1 MKRTKRGMALIL
13 AAVMAVSCLTTILLA
28 ASKPWTEIDLGSL
41 SQYYETGTNA
51 DPGRI
56 SNVDG
61 DSGGTSYG
69 LYMFVEKTVTSFM
82 DWLKKSDS
90 AVYRGFGDRLYNA
103 YAYNTSGQYYPG
115 FGSNF
120 KNTWQEIG
128 RNNRT
133 EFAQAQTDFWRD
145 TQYTQLVANVEGQY
159 KGFDIDNYSNALKNV
174 FWSRSVHHGVGATY
188 GSTKNTDGMSGA
200 TGVICRAFKA
210 LGGFKNQSE
219 AELIAAI
226 YAECSKLDTNGKWK
240 EDNMET
246 LTAKKYG
253 IYGRSMAY
261 FNINSGG
268 VQTSVYSRL
277 HVNEPADALVMR
289 YTHSDPDIPEGKYTL
304 LYNNNG
310 EQNHGLGKSVSTLT
324 AAADAMMLRLTYYN
338 NGYYILTNDDGQRL
352 SVSGGK
358 LVLEAASTSNNQF
371 WILGGGSGYTLQNV
385 GTKQYVT
392 VTVTSADVTADGQNR
407 DDLIAAKVK
416 EIAQTPAEG
425 QTNAAAE
432 DFSARLEKKLN
443 DLFDE
448 QFKGKGN
455 AAIMAE
461 IKANIS
467 AMQDVTE
474 ENKTALIQKLES
486 LAQSEEETEDNLEA
500 RIMESFTE
508 DELLLL
514 TEAMTGKSIETV
526 IVEVVGEMVDEDLKN
541 NPTTTVTTYTVGMTE
556 ASDKAARWALN
567 KATGKDAWTLT
578 GLFYPGCKDS
588 DGIGGTISHV
598 LTEGNSSFP
607 LRGVISC
614 TQGIR
619 TVVVE
624 VSKVNGSGGFTAT
637 GNGSGKTWFDLWE
650 LDSQAT
656 FSKLTQG
663 SYTMTISG
671 TGSDGKEEELLS
683 TGFTVGAKDSNTP
696 SGLDKEA
703 YTVTFMNGNTQVATK
718 TYSLGDVYGKLPE
731 VSGAGFVGWFTKD
744 GRQVYENSM
753 VAAENHTLSAQFG
766 TLYTVSFKVDGE
778 VIRSRQLSANDL
790 IVAPSNPVKA
800 ADKNYVYSF
809 SHWVDGSGNRFVEN
823 MTYMPAGNVTYTA
836 VFTKSPNSGGNT
848 GGGTG
853 GNTGGNTGGSTGGET
868 PKPSGNYLTGVS
880 PSTSVSAMNRA
891 GYTIYSGS
899 AKVTSGLVGTGMT
912 AVSSSATVTIVV
924 TGDVS
929 GDGKITITDVVKL
942 QKSVVGSGSLSGAYA
957 KAADINGDGKVT
969 ITDVVQA
976 AQVTVGQRTIG

>member
-1 MKRTKRGMALIL
+1 MALIL
-13 AAVMAVSCLTTILLA
+13 AAVMVVSCLTTILLA

-226 YAECSKLDTNGKWK
+226 YAECSKLDTNGKWD

-289 YTHSDPDIPEGKYTL
+289 YTHSDPDIPEGEYTL

-310 EQNHGLGKSVSTLT
+310 EQSHGLGKSVSTLT

-358 LVLEAASTSNNQF
+358 LVLEAPSTSNNQF

-392 VTVTSADVTADGQNR
+392 VTVTSADVTADGQSR
-407 DDLIAAKVK
+407 DALIAAKIK
-416 EIAQTPAEG
+416 EIAQAPAAG

-448 QFKGKGN
+448 QFKDKDDE
-455 AAIMAE
+455 AIMAE
-461 IKANIS
+461 ITANIS
-467 AMQDVTE
+467 AMQDITE
-474 ENKTALIQKLES
+474 KDKTALIQKLES
-486 LAQSEEETEDNLEA
+486 LAQSEETEETEVDLEA

-541 NPTTTVTTYTVGMTE
+541 NPTTTVTTYTVGMTD

-578 GLFYPGCKDS
+578 GLFYPGYKDS

-614 TQGIR
+614 TQGIS

-624 VSKVNGSGGFTAT
+624 VRKQGSSDGFTAT
-637 GNGSGKTWFDLWE
+637 GSGSGKTWFDLWE

-703 YTVTFMNGNTQVATK
+703 YTVTFMNGNTQVTTK

-809 SHWVDGSGNRFVEN
+809 SHWVDGSGNRFVEGR
-823 MTYMPAGNVTYTA
+823 TYMPAGDVTYTA
-836 VFTKSPNSGGNT
+836 VFTKTANSGG
-848 GGGTG
+848 G
-853 GNTGGNTGGSTGGET
+853 TGGSTGGET

-880 PSTSVSAMNRA
+880 PSTSVSAMNSA
-891 GYTIYSGS
+891 GYTIYNGS
-899 AKVTSGLVGTGMT
+899 TKVTSGLVGTGMT

>member
-1 MKRTKRGMALIL
+1 MALIL
-13 AAVMAVSCLTTILLA
+13 AAVMAVSCATTILLA
-28 ASKPWTEIDLGSL
+28 ASKPWTGVGIGEL
-41 SQYYETGTNA
+41 SQYYETGNNA

-226 YAECSKLDTNGKWK
+226 YAECSKLDTNGKWD

-289 YTHSDPDIPEGKYTL
+289 YTHSDPDIPEGEYTL

-310 EQNHGLGKSVSTLT
+310 EQSHGLGKSVSTLT

-358 LVLEAASTSNNQF
+358 LVLEAPSTSNNQF

-407 DDLIAAKVK
+407 DDLIAAKIK
-416 EIAQTPAEG
+416 EIAQAPAAG

-448 QFKGKGN
+448 QFKDKDDE
-455 AAIMAE
+455 AIMAE
-461 IKANIS
+461 ITANIS
-467 AMQDVTE
+467 AMQDITE
-474 ENKTALIQKLES
+474 ENKTTLIKKLES
-486 LAQSEEETEDNLEA
+486 LAQSEEETEDDLEA
-500 RIMESFTE
+500 RIMESFTA

-541 NPTTTVTTYTVGMTE
+541 NPTTTVTTYTVGMTD

-567 KATGKDAWTLT
+567 KATGRDAWTLT

-598 LTEGNSSFP
+598 LTEDNSSFP

-637 GNGSGKTWFDLWE
+637 GSGGGKTWFDLWE

-836 VFTKSPNSGGNT
+836 VFTKTANSGG
-848 GGGTG
+848 G
-853 GNTGGNTGGSTGGET
+853 TGGSTGGNTGTNT

-880 PSTSVSAMNRA
+880 PSTSVSAMNSA

-899 AKVTSGLVGTGMT
+899 TKVTSGLVGTGMT

>member
-1 MKRTKRGMALIL
+1 MALIL

-226 YAECSKLDTNGKWK
+226 YAECSKLDTNGKWD

-358 LVLEAASTSNNQF
+358 LVLEAPSTSNNQF

-392 VTVTSADVTADGQNR
+392 VTVTSADVTADGQSR
-407 DDLIAAKVK
+407 DALIAAKIK
-416 EIAQTPAEG
+416 EIAQAPAAG

-448 QFKGKGN
+448 QFKDKDDK
-455 AAIMAE
+455 AIMAE
-461 IKANIS
+461 ITANIS
-467 AMQDVTE
+467 AMQDITE
-474 ENKTALIQKLES
+474 ENKTTLIKKLES
-486 LAQSEEETEDNLEA
+486 LAQSEEETKDDLEA
-500 RIMESFTE
+500 RIMESFTA

-541 NPTTTVTTYTVGMTE
+541 NPTTTVTTYTVGMTD

-836 VFTKSPNSGGNT
+836 VFTKTANS
-848 GGGTG
+848 GGTG
-853 GNTGGNTGGSTGGET
+853 GNTGGSTGGSTGGET

-891 GYTIYSGS
+891 GYTIYNGS
-899 AKVTSGLVGTGMT
+899 TKVTSGLVGTGMT

-957 KAADINGDGKVT
+957 KAADINGDGKIT

>member
-1 MKRTKRGMALIL
+1 MALIL

-226 YAECSKLDTNGKWK
+226 YAECSKLDTNGKWD

-289 YTHSDPDIPEGKYTL
+289 YTHSDPDIPEGEYTL

-310 EQNHGLGKSVSTLT
+310 EQSHGLGKSVSTLT

-358 LVLEAASTSNNQF
+358 LVLEAPSTSNNQF

-392 VTVTSADVTADGQNR
+392 VTVTSADVTADGQSR
-407 DDLIAAKVK
+407 DALIAAKIK
-416 EIAQTPAEG
+416 EIAQAPAAG

-448 QFKGKGN
+448 QFKDKDDE
-455 AAIMAE
+455 AIMAE
-461 IKANIS
+461 ITANIS
-467 AMQDVTE
+467 AMQDITE
-474 ENKTALIQKLES
+474 KDKTALIQKLES
-486 LAQSEEETEDNLEA
+486 LAQSEETEETEVDLEA

-541 NPTTTVTTYTVGMTE
+541 NPTTTVTTYTVGMTD

-578 GLFYPGCKDS
+578 GLFYPGYKDS

-614 TQGIR
+614 TQGIS

-624 VSKVNGSGGFTAT
+624 VRKQGSSDGFTAT
-637 GNGSGKTWFDLWE
+637 GSGSGKTWFDLWE

-703 YTVTFMNGNTQVATK
+703 YTVTFMNGNTQVTTK

-823 MTYMPAGNVTYTA
+823 MTYMPDADVTYTA
-836 VFTKSPNSGGNT
+836 VFTKTANS
-848 GGGTG
+848 GGTG
-853 GNTGGNTGGSTGGET
+853 GSTGGNTGGSTGGET

-880 PSTSVSAMNRA
+880 PSTSVSAMNSA

>member
-1 MKRTKRGMALIL
+1 MALIL

-28 ASKPWTEIDLGSL
+28 ASKPWTGVGIGEL
-41 SQYYETGTNA
+41 SQYYETGNNA
-51 DPGRI
+51 DPGRV
-56 SNVDG
+56 SNVKG

-69 LYMFVEKTVTSFM
+69 LYMFVEKTVGSFIS
-82 DWLKKSDS
+82 WLQKSDNKI
-90 AVYRGFGDRLYNA
+90 YQGFGETLYNA
-103 YAYNTSGQYYPG
+103 WGYDVNNKWNPG
-115 FGSNF
+115 YGTNF
-120 KNTWQEIG
+120 KNKWQSIG
-128 RNNRT
+128 HGGNAK
-133 EFAQAQTDFWRD
+133 EFGQAQTDFWRD

-226 YAECSKLDTNGKWK
+226 YAECSKLDTNGKWD

-289 YTHSDPDIPEGKYTL
+289 YTHSDPDIPEGEYTL

-310 EQNHGLGKSVSTLT
+310 EQSHGLGKSVSTLT

-407 DDLIAAKVK
+407 DDLIAAKAK

-425 QTNAAAE
+425 QTNAAAA

-443 DLFDE
+443 DLFEE
-448 QFKGKGN
+448 QFKDKDDK
-455 AAIMAE
+455 AIMAE

-467 AMQDVTE
+467 AMQDITE
-474 ENKTALIQKLES
+474 KDKTALIQKLES
-486 LAQSEEETEDNLEA
+486 LAQSEETEETEVDLEA

-541 NPTTTVTTYTVGMTE
+541 NPTTTVTTYTVGMTD

-614 TQGIR
+614 TQGIS

-624 VSKVNGSGGFTAT
+624 VRKQGSSDGFTAT

-703 YTVTFMNGNTQVATK
+703 YTVTFMNGNTQVTTK

-836 VFTKSPNSGGNT
+836 VFTKTANSGGGT

-853 GNTGGNTGGSTGGET
+853 GSTGGNTGTNT

-942 QKSVVGSGSLSGAYA
+942 QKSVVGSGNLSGAYA

>member
-1 MKRTKRGMALIL
+1 MALIL
-13 AAVMAVSCLTTILLA
+13 AAVMVVSCLTTILLA

-226 YAECSKLDTNGKWK
+226 YAECSKLDTNGKWD

-289 YTHSDPDIPEGKYTL
+289 YTHSDPDIPEGEYTL

-310 EQNHGLGKSVSTLT
+310 EQSHGLGKSVSTLT

-358 LVLEAASTSNNQF
+358 LVLEAPSTSNNQF

-392 VTVTSADVTADGQNR
+392 VTVTSADVTADGQSR
-407 DDLIAAKVK
+407 DALIAAKIK
-416 EIAQTPAEG
+416 EIAQAPAAG

-448 QFKGKGN
+448 QFKDKDDE
-455 AAIMAE
+455 AIMAE
-461 IKANIS
+461 ITANIS
-467 AMQDVTE
+467 AMQDITE
-474 ENKTALIQKLES
+474 ENKTALTQKLES
-486 LAQSEEETEDNLEA
+486 LAQSEEETEDDLEA

-541 NPTTTVTTYTVGMTE
+541 NPTTTVTTYTVGMTD

-836 VFTKSPNSGGNT
+836 VFTKTANS
-848 GGGTG
+848 GGTG
-853 GNTGGNTGGSTGGET
+853 GSTGGSTGGET

>member
-1 MKRTKRGMALIL
+1 MALIL

-226 YAECSKLDTNGKWK
+226 YAECSKLDTNGKWD

-392 VTVTSADVTADGQNR
+392 VTVTSADVTADGQSR
-407 DDLIAAKVK
+407 DALIAAKIK
-416 EIAQTPAEG
+416 EIAQAPAAG

-448 QFKGKGN
+448 QFKDKDDE
-455 AAIMAE
+455 AIIMAE
-461 IKANIS
+461 ITANIS
-467 AMQDVTE
+467 AMQDITE
-474 ENKTALIQKLES
+474 ENKTTLIKKLES
-486 LAQSEEETEDNLEA
+486 LAQSEEETEDDLEA
-500 RIMESFTE
+500 RIMESFTA

-541 NPTTTVTTYTVGMTE
+541 NPTTTVTTYTVGMTD

-567 KATGKDAWTLT
+567 KATGRDAWTLT

-598 LTEGNSSFP
+598 LTEDNSSFP

-624 VSKVNGSGGFTAT
+624 VSKVGGSGGFTAT

-656 FSKLTQG
+656 FSSLTQG

-696 SGLDKEA
+696 SGLDKEE

-836 VFTKSPNSGGNT
+836 VFTKTANS
-848 GGGTG
+848 GGTG
-853 GNTGGNTGGSTGGET
+853 GSTGGSTGGET

-880 PSTSVSAMNRA
+880 PSTSVSAMNSA

-899 AKVTSGLVGTGMT
+899 TKVTSGLVGTGMT

>member
-1 MKRTKRGMALIL
+1 MALIL
-13 AAVMAVSCLTTILLA
+13 AAVMAVSCATTILLA
-28 ASKPWTEIDLGSL
+28 ASKPWTGVGIGEL
-41 SQYYETGTNA
+41 SQYYETGNNA

-226 YAECSKLDTNGKWK
+226 YAECSKLDTNGKWD

-289 YTHSDPDIPEGKYTL
+289 YTHSDPDIPEGEYTL

-310 EQNHGLGKSVSTLT
+310 EQSHGLGKSVSTLT

-358 LVLEAASTSNNQF
+358 LVLEAPSTSNNQF

-392 VTVTSADVTADGQNR
+392 VTVTSADVTADGQSR
-407 DDLIAAKVK
+407 DALIAAKIK
-416 EIAQTPAEG
+416 EIAQAPAAG

-448 QFKGKGN
+448 QFKDKDDK
-455 AAIMAE
+455 AIMAE
-461 IKANIS
+461 ITANIS
-467 AMQDVTE
+467 AMQDITE
-474 ENKTALIQKLES
+474 ENKTTLIKKLES
-486 LAQSEEETEDNLEA
+486 LAQSEEETKDDLEA
-500 RIMESFTE
+500 RIMESFTA

-541 NPTTTVTTYTVGMTE
+541 NPTTTVTTYTVGMTD

-836 VFTKSPNSGGNT
+836 VFTKTANSGG
-848 GGGTG
+848 
-853 GNTGGNTGGSTGGET
+853 TGGSTGGSTGGNTGTNT
-868 PKPSGNYLTGVS
+868 PTPSGNYLTGVS

-891 GYTIYSGS
+891 GYTIYNGS

>member
-226 YAECSKLDTNGKWK
+226 YAECSKLDTNGKWD

-392 VTVTSADVTADGQNR
+392 VTVTSADVTADGQSR
-407 DDLIAAKVK
+407 DALIAAKIK
-416 EIAQTPAEG
+416 EIAQAPAAG

-448 QFKGKGN
+448 QFKDKDDE
-455 AAIMAE
+455 AIMAE
-461 IKANIS
+461 ITANIS
-467 AMQDVTE
+467 AMQDITE
-474 ENKTALIQKLES
+474 KDKTALIQKLES
-486 LAQSEEETEDNLEA
+486 LAQSEETEETEVDLEA

-541 NPTTTVTTYTVGMTE
+541 NPTTTVTTYTVGMTD

-578 GLFYPGCKDS
+578 GLFYPGYKDS

-614 TQGIR
+614 TQGIS

-624 VSKVNGSGGFTAT
+624 VRKQGSSDGFTAT
-637 GNGSGKTWFDLWE
+637 GSGSGKTWFDLWE

-703 YTVTFMNGNTQVATK
+703 YTVTFMNGNTQVTTK

-823 MTYMPAGNVTYTA
+823 MTYMPDADVTYTA
-836 VFTKSPNSGGNT
+836 VFTKTANSGG
-848 GGGTG
+848 
-853 GNTGGNTGGSTGGET
+853 TGGSTGGSTGGNTGTNT

-880 PSTSVSAMNRA
+880 PSTSVSAMNSA

-899 AKVTSGLVGTGMT
+899 TKVISGLVGTGMT

>member
-1 MKRTKRGMALIL
+1 MALIL

-226 YAECSKLDTNGKWK
+226 YAECSKLDTNGKWD

-358 LVLEAASTSNNQF
+358 LVLEAPSTSNNQF

-392 VTVTSADVTADGQNR
+392 VTVTSADVTADGQSR
-407 DDLIAAKVK
+407 DALIAAKIK
-416 EIAQTPAEG
+416 EIAQAPAAG

-448 QFKGKGN
+448 QFKDKDDK
-455 AAIMAE
+455 AIMAE
-461 IKANIS
+461 ITANIS
-467 AMQDVTE
+467 AMQDITE
-474 ENKTALIQKLES
+474 ENKTTLIKKLES
-486 LAQSEEETEDNLEA
+486 LAQSEEETKDDLEA
-500 RIMESFTE
+500 RIMESFTA

-541 NPTTTVTTYTVGMTE
+541 NPTTTVTTYTVGMTD

-823 MTYMPAGNVTYTA
+823 MTYMPAATSPTPPCLPRRPTA
-836 VFTKSPNSGGNT
+836 AAPAGTPAGAPAGVPAARRPSP
-848 GGGTG
+848 
-853 GNTGGNTGGSTGGET
+853 
-868 PKPSGNYLTGVS
+868 P
-880 PSTSVSAMNRA
+880 A
-891 GYTIYSGS
+891 TI
-899 AKVTSGLVGTGMT
+899 
-912 AVSSSATVTIVV
+912 
-924 TGDVS
+924 
-929 GDGKITITDVVKL
+929 
-942 QKSVVGSGSLSGAYA
+942 
-957 KAADINGDGKVT
+957 
-969 ITDVVQA
+969 
-976 AQVTVGQRTIG
+976 

>member
-1 MKRTKRGMALIL
+1 MALIL

-28 ASKPWTEIDLGSL
+28 ASKPWTGVGIGEL
-41 SQYYETGTNA
+41 SQYYETGNNA
-51 DPGRI
+51 DPGRV
-56 SNVDG
+56 SNVKG

-69 LYMFVEKTVTSFM
+69 LYMFVEKTVGSFIS
-82 DWLKKSDS
+82 WLQKSDNKI
-90 AVYRGFGDRLYNA
+90 YQGFGETLYNA
-103 YAYNTSGQYYPG
+103 WGYDVNNKWNPG
-115 FGSNF
+115 YGTNF
-120 KNTWQEIG
+120 KNKWQSIG
-128 RNNRT
+128 HGGNAK
-133 EFAQAQTDFWRD
+133 EFGQAQTDFWRE

-226 YAECSKLDTNGKWK
+226 YAECSKLDTNGKWD

-289 YTHSDPDIPEGKYTL
+289 YTHSDPDIPEGEYTL

-310 EQNHGLGKSVSTLT
+310 EQSHGLGKSVSTLT

-358 LVLEAASTSNNQF
+358 LVLEAPSTSNNQF

-392 VTVTSADVTADGQNR
+392 VTVTSADVTADGQSR
-407 DDLIAAKVK
+407 DALIAAKIK
-416 EIAQTPAEG
+416 EIAQAPAAG

-448 QFKGKGN
+448 QFKDKDDE
-455 AAIMAE
+455 AIMAE
-461 IKANIS
+461 ITANIS
-467 AMQDVTE
+467 AMQDITE
-474 ENKTALIQKLES
+474 KDKTALIQKLES
-486 LAQSEEETEDNLEA
+486 LAQSEETEETEVDLEA

-508 DELLLL
+508 DELLLR

-541 NPTTTVTTYTVGMTE
+541 NPTTTVTTYTVGMTD

-614 TQGIR
+614 TQGIS

-624 VSKVNGSGGFTAT
+624 VRKQGSSDGFTAT

-703 YTVTFMNGNTQVATK
+703 YTVTFMNGNTQVTTK

-836 VFTKSPNSGGNT
+836 VFTKTANSGGGT

-853 GNTGGNTGGSTGGET
+853 GSTGGNTGTNT

-880 PSTSVSAMNRA
+880 PSTSVSAMNSA
-891 GYTIYSGS
+891 GYTIYNGS
-899 AKVTSGLVGTGMT
+899 TKVTSGLVGTGMT

>member
-1 MKRTKRGMALIL
+1 MALIL

-226 YAECSKLDTNGKWK
+226 YAECSKLDTNGKWD

-358 LVLEAASTSNNQF
+358 LVLEAPSTSNNQF

-392 VTVTSADVTADGQNR
+392 VTVTSADVTADGQSR
-407 DDLIAAKVK
+407 DALIAAKIK
-416 EIAQTPAEG
+416 EIAQAPAAG

-448 QFKGKGN
+448 QFKDKDDK
-455 AAIMAE
+455 AIMAE
-461 IKANIS
+461 ITANIS
-467 AMQDVTE
+467 AMQDITE
-474 ENKTALIQKLES
+474 ENKTTLIKKLES
-486 LAQSEEETEDNLEA
+486 LAQSEEETKDDLEA
-500 RIMESFTE
+500 RIMESFTA

-541 NPTTTVTTYTVGMTE
+541 NPTTTVTTYTVGMTD

-790 IVAPSNPVKA
+790 IIAPSNPVKA

-836 VFTKSPNSGGNT
+836 VFTKTANSGG
-848 GGGTG
+848 
-853 GNTGGNTGGSTGGET
+853 TGGSTGGNTGTNT
-868 PKPSGNYLTGVS
+868 PTPSGNYLTGVS

-899 AKVTSGLVGTGMT
+899 TKVTSGLVGTGMT

>member
-13 AAVMAVSCLTTILLA
+13 AAVMVVSCLTTILLA

-226 YAECSKLDTNGKWK
+226 YAECSKLDTNGKWD

-289 YTHSDPDIPEGKYTL
+289 YTHSDPDIPEGEYTL

-310 EQNHGLGKSVSTLT
+310 EQSHGLGKSVSTLT

-358 LVLEAASTSNNQF
+358 LVLEAPSTSNNQF

-392 VTVTSADVTADGQNR
+392 VTVTSADVTADGQSR
-407 DDLIAAKVK
+407 DALIAAKIK
-416 EIAQTPAEG
+416 EIAQAPAAG

-448 QFKGKGN
+448 QFKDKDDE
-455 AAIMAE
+455 AIMAE
-461 IKANIS
+461 ITANIS
-467 AMQDVTE
+467 AMQDITE
-474 ENKTALIQKLES
+474 KDKTALIQKLES
-486 LAQSEEETEDNLEA
+486 LAQSEETEETEVDLEA

-541 NPTTTVTTYTVGMTE
+541 NPTTTVTTYTVGMTD

-578 GLFYPGCKDS
+578 GLFYPGYKDS

-614 TQGIR
+614 TQGIS

-624 VSKVNGSGGFTAT
+624 VRKQGSSDGFTAT
-637 GNGSGKTWFDLWE
+637 GSGSGKTWFDLWE

-703 YTVTFMNGNTQVATK
+703 YTVTFMNGNTQVTTK

-823 MTYMPAGNVTYTA
+823 MTYMPDADVTYTA
-836 VFTKSPNSGGNT
+836 VFTKTANS
-848 GGGTG
+848 GGTG
-853 GNTGGNTGGSTGGET
+853 GSTGGSTGGET

-880 PSTSVSAMNRA
+880 PSTSVSAMNSA

-899 AKVTSGLVGTGMT
+899 TKVTSGLVGTGMT

-957 KAADINGDGKVT
+957 KAADINGDGKIT

>member
-1 MKRTKRGMALIL
+1 MALIL

-69 LYMFVEKTVTSFM
+69 LYMFVEKTVGSFIS
-82 DWLKKSDS
+82 WLQKSDNKI
-90 AVYRGFGDRLYNA
+90 YQGFGETLYNA
-103 YAYNTSGQYYPG
+103 WGYDVNNKWNPG
-115 FGSNF
+115 YGTNF
-120 KNTWQEIG
+120 KNKWQSIG
-128 RNNRT
+128 HGGNAK
-133 EFAQAQTDFWRD
+133 EFGQAQTDFWRE

-226 YAECSKLDTNGKWK
+226 YAECSKLDTNGKWD

-407 DDLIAAKVK
+407 DDLIAAKAK

-425 QTNAAAE
+425 QTNAAAA

-443 DLFDE
+443 DLFEE
-448 QFKGKGN
+448 QFKDKDDK
-455 AAIMAE
+455 AIMAE

-467 AMQDVTE
+467 AMQDITE
-474 ENKTALIQKLES
+474 KDKTALIQKLES
-486 LAQSEEETEDNLEA
+486 LAQSEETEETEVDLEA

-541 NPTTTVTTYTVGMTE
+541 NPTTTVTTYTVGMTD

-614 TQGIR
+614 TQGIS

-624 VSKVNGSGGFTAT
+624 VRKQGSSDGFTAT

-703 YTVTFMNGNTQVATK
+703 YTVTFMNGNTQVTTK

-836 VFTKSPNSGGNT
+836 VFTKTANSGGGT
-848 GGGTG
+848 AGG
-853 GNTGGNTGGSTGGET
+853 TGGSTGGNTGTNT

-942 QKSVVGSGSLSGAYA
+942 QKSVVGSGNLSGAYA

>member
-1 MKRTKRGMALIL
+1 MALIL

-69 LYMFVEKTVTSFM
+69 LYMFVEKTVGSFIS
-82 DWLKKSDS
+82 WLQKSDNKI
-90 AVYRGFGDRLYNA
+90 YQGFGETLYNA
-103 YAYNTSGQYYPG
+103 WGYDVNNKWNPG
-115 FGSNF
+115 YGTNF
-120 KNTWQEIG
+120 KNKWQSIG
-128 RNNRT
+128 HGGNAK
-133 EFAQAQTDFWRD
+133 EFGQAQTDFWRE

-226 YAECSKLDTNGKWK
+226 YAECSKLDTNGKWD

-407 DDLIAAKVK
+407 NDLIAAKVK

-448 QFKGKGN
+448 QFKDKDDE
-455 AAIMAE
+455 AIMAE
-461 IKANIS
+461 ITANIS
-467 AMQDVTE
+467 AMQDITE
-474 ENKTALIQKLES
+474 KDKTALIQKLES
-486 LAQSEEETEDNLEA
+486 LAQSEETEETEVDLEA

-541 NPTTTVTTYTVGMTE
+541 NPTTTVTTYTVGMTD

-578 GLFYPGCKDS
+578 GLFYPGYKDS

-614 TQGIR
+614 TQGIS

-624 VSKVNGSGGFTAT
+624 VRKQGSSDGFTAT
-637 GNGSGKTWFDLWE
+637 GSGSGKTWFDLWE

-703 YTVTFMNGNTQVATK
+703 YTVTFMNGNTQVTTK

-823 MTYMPAGNVTYTA
+823 MTYMPDADVTYTA
-836 VFTKSPNSGGNT
+836 VFTKTANSGG
-848 GGGTG
+848 
-853 GNTGGNTGGSTGGET
+853 TGGSTGGSTGGNTGTNT

-880 PSTSVSAMNRA
+880 PSTSVSAMNSA

-899 AKVTSGLVGTGMT
+899 TKVTSGLVGTGMT

-942 QKSVVGSGSLSGAYA
+942 QKSVVGSGNLSGAYA

>member
-1 MKRTKRGMALIL
+1 MALIL
-13 AAVMAVSCLTTILLA
+13 AAVMAVSCATTILLA

-133 EFAQAQTDFWRD
+133 EFAQAQTDFWRE

-200 TGVICRAFKA
+200 TGVICRAFKS
-210 LGGFKNQSE
+210 LGGFNNQSE

-226 YAECSKLDTNGKWK
+226 YAECSRLDTNGKWK

-338 NGYYILTNDDGQRL
+338 NGFYILTNDDGQRL

-358 LVLEAASTSNNQF
+358 LVLEAPSTSNNQF

-425 QTNAAAE
+425 QTNAAAA

-443 DLFDE
+443 DLFEE
-448 QFKGKGN
+448 QFKDKGDK
-455 AAIMAE
+455 AIMAE

-467 AMQDVTE
+467 AMQDITE
-474 ENKTALIQKLES
+474 KDKTALIQKLES
-486 LAQSEEETEDNLEA
+486 LAQSEKETEDDLEA

-541 NPTTTVTTYTVGMTE
+541 NPTTTVTTYTVGMTD

-567 KATGKDAWTLT
+567 KATGRDAWTLT

-598 LTEGNSSFP
+598 LTEDNSSFP

-624 VSKVNGSGGFTAT
+624 VRKQGSSDGFTAT
-637 GNGSGKTWFDLWE
+637 GSGGGKTWFDLWE

-671 TGSDGKEEELLS
+671 TGSDDKTVELLS

-696 SGLDKEA
+696 SGLEKEE
-703 YTVTFMNGNTQVATK
+703 YTVTFMNGNTQVTTK

-731 VSGAGFVGWFTKD
+731 VSGAGFVGWFTED
-744 GRQVYENSM
+744 GKQVYENSM
-753 VAAENHTLSAQFG
+753 VAAENHTLSARFG
-766 TLYTVSFKVDGE
+766 TLYTVNFKVDGS

-790 IVAPSNPVKA
+790 IIAPSNPVKA

-836 VFTKSPNSGGNT
+836 VFTKTANS
-848 GGGTG
+848 
-853 GNTGGNTGGSTGGET
+853 GNTGGNTGGNET

-880 PSTSVSAMNRA
+880 PSTSVSAMNSA

-899 AKVTSGLVGTGMT
+899 TKVTSGLVGTGMT

-942 QKSVVGSGSLSGAYA
+942 QKYVVGSDSLSGAYA

>member
-1 MKRTKRGMALIL
+1 MALIL

-103 YAYNTSGQYYPG
+103 YAYNTSGQYYSG

-226 YAECSKLDTNGKWK
+226 YAECSKLDTNGKWD

-392 VTVTSADVTADGQNR
+392 VTVTSADVTADGQSR
-407 DDLIAAKVK
+407 DALIAAKIK
-416 EIAQTPAEG
+416 EIAQAPAAG

-448 QFKGKGN
+448 QFKDKDDE
-455 AAIMAE
+455 AIMAE
-461 IKANIS
+461 ITANIS
-467 AMQDVTE
+467 AMQDITE
-474 ENKTALIQKLES
+474 KDKTALIQKLES
-486 LAQSEEETEDNLEA
+486 LAQSEETEETEVDLEA

-541 NPTTTVTTYTVGMTE
+541 NPTTTVTTYTVGMTD

-578 GLFYPGCKDS
+578 GLFYPGYKDS

-614 TQGIR
+614 TQGIS

-624 VSKVNGSGGFTAT
+624 VRKQGSSDGFTAT
-637 GNGSGKTWFDLWE
+637 GSGSGKTWFDLWE

-703 YTVTFMNGNTQVATK
+703 YTVTFMNGNTQVTTK

-823 MTYMPAGNVTYTA
+823 MTYMPDADVTYTA
-836 VFTKSPNSGGNT
+836 VFTKTANSGG
-848 GGGTG
+848 
-853 GNTGGNTGGSTGGET
+853 TGGSTGGSTGGNTGTNT

-880 PSTSVSAMNRA
+880 PSTSVSAMNSA

-899 AKVTSGLVGTGMT
+899 TKVTSGLVGTGMT

>member
-1 MKRTKRGMALIL
+1 MALIL
-13 AAVMAVSCLTTILLA
+13 AAVMVVSCLTTILLA

-226 YAECSKLDTNGKWK
+226 YAECSKLDTNGKWD

-310 EQNHGLGKSVSTLT
+310 EQNHGLAKSVSTLT

-448 QFKGKGN
+448 QFKGKGD

-853 GNTGGNTGGSTGGET
+853 GNTGGSTGGET

-891 GYTIYSGS
+891 GYTIYNGS
-899 AKVTSGLVGTGMT
+899 TKVTSGLVGTGMT

>member
-1 MKRTKRGMALIL
+1 MALIL
-13 AAVMAVSCLTTILLA
+13 AAVMVVSCLTTILLA

-226 YAECSKLDTNGKWK
+226 YAECSKLDTNGKWD

-289 YTHSDPDIPEGKYTL
+289 YTHSDPDIPEGEYTL

-310 EQNHGLGKSVSTLT
+310 EQSHGLGKSVSTLT

-358 LVLEAASTSNNQF
+358 LVLEAPSTSNNQF

-392 VTVTSADVTADGQNR
+392 VTVTSADVTADGQSR
-407 DDLIAAKVK
+407 DALIAAKIK
-416 EIAQTPAEG
+416 EIAQAPAAG

-448 QFKGKGN
+448 QFKDKDDE
-455 AAIMAE
+455 AIMAE
-461 IKANIS
+461 ITANIS
-467 AMQDVTE
+467 AMQDITE
-474 ENKTALIQKLES
+474 KDKTALIQKLES
-486 LAQSEEETEDNLEA
+486 LAQSEETEETEVDLEA

-541 NPTTTVTTYTVGMTE
+541 NPTTTVTTYTVGMTD

-578 GLFYPGCKDS
+578 GLFYPGYKDS

-614 TQGIR
+614 TQGIS

-624 VSKVNGSGGFTAT
+624 VRKQGSSDGFTAT
-637 GNGSGKTWFDLWE
+637 GSGSGKTWFDLWE

-823 MTYMPAGNVTYTA
+823 MTYMPAGDVTYTA
-836 VFTKSPNSGGNT
+836 VFTKTANSGG
-848 GGGTG
+848 
-853 GNTGGNTGGSTGGET
+853 TGGSTGGNTGTNT
-868 PKPSGNYLTGVS
+868 PTPSGNYLTGVS

-891 GYTIYSGS
+891 GYTIYNGS

>member
-1 MKRTKRGMALIL
+1 MALIL

-82 DWLKKSDS
+82 DWLKKSGS

-133 EFAQAQTDFWRD
+133 EFAQAQTDFWRE

-289 YTHSDPDIPEGKYTL
+289 YTHSDPDIPEGEYTL

-425 QTNAAAE
+425 QTNAAAA
-432 DFSARLEKKLN
+432 DFSARLEKKPN
-443 DLFDE
+443 DLFEE
-448 QFKGKGN
+448 QFKGKDD

-486 LAQSEEETEDNLEA
+486 LAQSEETEETEVDLEA

-541 NPTTTVTTYTVGMTE
+541 NPTTTVTTYTVGMTD

-614 TQGIR
+614 TQGIS

-624 VSKVNGSGGFTAT
+624 VRKQGSSDGFTAT

-703 YTVTFMNGNTQVATK
+703 YTVTFMNGNTQVTTK

-836 VFTKSPNSGGNT
+836 VFTKTANSGGGT

-853 GNTGGNTGGSTGGET
+853 GSTGGNTGTNT

-942 QKSVVGSGSLSGAYA
+942 QKSVVGSGNLSGAYA